1 MRGWMMVLA
10 LCAQGCTTTPDD
22 QGAPYGIGALDAP
35 SLATPSQLDVLTQSA
50 QAELD
55 VLWVI
60 DASASMAEERP
71 KLLDALPSFMDDL
84 LDSGLDWHVGV
95 VTMGEGPTRP
105 LGGLVGA
112 GGGNFLT
119 PETSNPLG
127 ALTQLVSDEDDASDP
142 GGQGFRAALDALT
155 MPTPELAA
163 RNAGFLRDSAELRV
177 IVVSDQDDQS
187 APAVT
192 REQFVAAMQALKPDP
207 STPVSFSAIVGDAPG
222 GCDAANP
229 GADYLAAAAA
239 LGGAVGS
246 SCDADWTGSM
256 PQVPLQD
263 GDFNGEFFLTQLP
276 VPGTLSFWVVDGDV
290 RFDGLDEAALEDR
303 GTNIPEACTEQ
314 GLTNC
319 FPYRYDIVPNVV
331 TTVNFA
337 PGPNAV
343 IHARYDLLSAS
354 ASASAPE

>member
-22 QGAPYGIGALDAP
+22 RGPSEGIGALDAP
-35 SLATPSQLDVLTQSA
+35 SLATESQLDVLTQAA
-50 QAELD
+50 QAKLD

-95 VTMGEGPTRP
+95 VTMGEGPNRP

-119 PETSNPLG
+119 PETPDPVG
-127 ALTQLVSDEDDASDP
+127 ALSQMASEDDASGP
-142 GGQGFRAALDALT
+142 TGQGFRAALDALT
-155 MPTPELAA
+155 MPTSELAA

-256 PQVPLQD
+256 PQVAVQD
-263 GDFNGEFFLTQLP
+263 GAFNGEFFLTQLP
-276 VPGTLSFWVVDGDV
+276 VPGTLRVWVVDGGTQYDGVDV
-290 RFDGLDEAALEDR
+290 AMLEASGLSLYEVCA
-303 GTNIPEACTEQ
+303 Q
-314 GLTNC
+314 GFTNC
-319 FPYRYDIVPNVV
+319 FPYRYEIVRNVV
-331 TTVNFA
+331 VTSGFVSA
-337 PGPNAV
+337 PSTW
-343 IHARYDLLSAS
+343 IHARYDLLAAS
-354 ASASAPE
+354 E